1 MPNGG
6 HISCDNCTYSR
17 FTPGKCDIFGI
28 KSSPFII
35 CRSFR
40 MPKQSHSKAR
50 DRWPLLNQLEPG
62 IVYSIDN
69 DVLSQGDPQPIYKIS
84 KF

>member
-6 HISCDNCTYSR
+6 HISCDNCTYR
-17 FTPGKCDIFGI
+17 RIKRGMCDIFGI
-28 KSSPFII
+28 NTSPFII

-40 MPKQSHSKAR
+40 MPKQSHSEAR
-50 DRWPLLNQLEPG
+50 HQYPLLNQLKPG

-69 DVLSQGDPQPIYKIS
+69 DVLSQGNPQPIYKIV
-84 KF
+84 KY